1 MSWKRIAQFWKNTP
15 KTADTTDK
23 KPHAR
28 LFLLQGVLVLIFAV
42 LLHRLWEL
50 QIVNGPKYA
59 EEFELK
65 TTRSIRDG
73 SLRGNIIARAS
84 SSVYAAGNPCACNSS
99 VEYAFLPS
107 P

>member
-59 EEFELK
+59 EE
-65 TTRSIRDG
+65 
-73 SLRGNIIARAS
+73 
-84 SSVYAAGNPCACNSS
+84 
-99 VEYAFLPS
+99 
-107 P
+107 

>member
-42 LLHRLWEL
+42 LLHRLCYL
-50 QIVNGPKYA
+50 NFVTGPK
-59 EEFELK
+59 
-65 TTRSIRDG
+65 
-73 SLRGNIIARAS
+73 
-84 SSVYAAGNPCACNSS
+84 
-99 VEYAFLPS
+99 
-107 P
+107 